1 MLYLLAADEIRSK
14 NILFDCTTSVP
25 GETREY
31 LDEPLMSLS
40 SQNAMILI

>member
-1 MLYLLAADEIRSK
+1 MFYLMATDERGSK

-25 GETREY
+25 GETWEY